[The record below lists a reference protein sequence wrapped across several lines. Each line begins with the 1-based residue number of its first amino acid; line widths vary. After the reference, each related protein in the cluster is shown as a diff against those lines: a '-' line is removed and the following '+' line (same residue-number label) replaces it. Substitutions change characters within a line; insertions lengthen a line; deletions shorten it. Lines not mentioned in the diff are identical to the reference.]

1 MGRRTLLL
9 GLLAL
14 AVVVAMPVALRA
26 DGEEEAPQF
35 ELVVR
40 DSAAAAAAVAGVDL
54 EGVVRAS
61 AEQALTQLPRRS
73 RVQIEVRA
81 DPAKALPETGV
92 GGEVAAGGVF
102 IYVDRPL
109 RPGSEP
115 WLRRVVAH
123 ELHHAVRIERRRL
136 HSTVLE
142 ALVSEG
148 LADHFAREAFPD
160 GPEPPWTEALRPA
173 EEAELWAHAEAEGE
187 GRYDHAAWFYG
198 TGDLPRFAGYRLGH
212 RIVAAY
218 LERTGRTAAAA
229 VADHPETIVAAYRG

>member
-14 AVVVAMPVALRA
+14 AVVVAVPVALRA

-40 DSAAAAAAVAGVDL
+40 ESAAAAAREAGVDL
-54 EGVVRAS
+54 EGLVRRS

-81 DPAKALPETGV
+81 DPARALPETGV

-102 IYVDRPL
+102 LYVDTPL
-109 RPGSEP
+109 RAGSEAQ
-115 WLRRVVAH
+115 LRRVVAH
-123 ELHHAVRIERRRL
+123 ELHRAVRIERRRL
-136 HSTVLE
+136 HSTVVE

-148 LADHFAREAFPD
+148 LADHFARAAFPEA
-160 GPEPPWTEALRPA
+160 PAPPWAEPLPAA
-173 EEAELWAHAEAEGE
+173 EEAELWARAQAEGD
-187 GRYDHAAWFYG
+187 GGYDHAVWFYG

-218 LERTGRTAAAA
+218 LERTGRTAADAVSDHAA
-229 VADHPETIVAAYRG
+229 TVVAAYEG